1 MKSWLLGVCAVAM
14 GATSAL
20 SVQAQA
26 PAPGIWRCGNAY
38 TNQPVA
44 GADCARMGATPVTV
58 IEGTRVHATPGA
70 PVSPATTGAVSNP
83 RAAAVSDA
91 APNTKVDAQAQKERD
106 QQARQI
112 LEAELAKATVAQAEI
127 ARLWNNGEPH
137 KQGDEFKNPA
147 RYQERVAQMRMALMR
162 SGSSGCLMQK
172 ARTSV
177 PSQSTVSPRIT
188 KCFWVKVFSRHS
200 CTLV

>member
-1 MKSWLLGVCAVAM
+1 MNLIWLHPVTLSPTGLGVGRAVLLAALWLS
-14 GATSAL
+14 ATGL
-20 SVQAQA
+20 AQT
-26 PAPGIWRCGNAY
+26 PAEIYRCGNAY
-38 TNQPVA
+38 TNRPVA

-91 APNTKVDAQAQKERD
+91 APNTKVDAQAQRERD

-112 LEAELAKATVAQAEI
+112 LEAELAKAIAAQAEI

-147 RYQERVAQMRMALMR
+147 RYQERVAQMRMGLMR
-162 SGSSGCLMQK
+162 SESDIAGLRREL
-172 ARTSV
+172 ARLG
-177 PSQSTVSPRIT
+177 TVAAKP
-188 KCFWVKVFSRHS
+188 
-200 CTLV
+200 

>member
-1 MKSWLLGVCAVAM
+1 MNLIWPHPVTLSPIGLGVGRAVLLAALWLS
-14 GATSAL
+14 ATGL
-20 SVQAQA
+20 AQT
-26 PAPGIWRCGNAY
+26 PAEIYRCGNAY

-44 GADCARMGATPVTV
+44 GADCARMGASPVTV

-83 RAAAVSDA
+83 RAAAVSDV
-91 APNTKVDAQAQKERD
+91 APNTKVDAQAQRERD

-112 LEAELAKATVAQAEI
+112 LEAELAKAIAAQAEI

-162 SGSSGCLMQK
+162 SESDIAGLRREL
-172 ARTSV
+172 ARLG
-177 PSQSTVSPRIT
+177 TVAAKP
-188 KCFWVKVFSRHS
+188 
-200 CTLV
+200 

>member
-1 MKSWLLGVCAVAM
+1 MNLIWPHPVTLSPIGLGVGRAVLLAALWLS
-14 GATSAL
+14 ATGL
-20 SVQAQA
+20 AQT
-26 PAPGIWRCGNAY
+26 PAEIYRCGNAY

-83 RAAAVSDA
+83 RAAAVSDV
-91 APNTKVDAQAQKERD
+91 APNTKVDAQAQRERD

-112 LEAELAKATVAQAEI
+112 LEAELAKAIAAQAEI
-127 ARLWNNGEPH
+127 ARLWNNGEPI

-147 RYQERVAQMRMALMR
+147 RYQERVAQMRMGLMR
-162 SGSSGCLMQK
+162 SESDIAGLRREL
-172 ARTSV
+172 ARLG
-177 PSQSTVSPRIT
+177 TVAAKP
-188 KCFWVKVFSRHS
+188 
-200 CTLV
+200 

>member
-1 MKSWLLGVCAVAM
+1 MNLIWPHPVTFSPIGLGVGRAVLLA
-14 GATSAL
+14 AL
-20 SVQAQA
+20 WLSESGLAQT
-26 PAPGIWRCGNAY
+26 PAEIYRCGNAY

-91 APNTKVDAQAQKERD
+91 APNTKVDAQAQRERD

-112 LEAELAKATVAQAEI
+112 LEAELAKAIAAQAEI

-162 SGSSGCLMQK
+162 SESDIAGLRREI
-172 ARTSV
+172 ARLG
-177 PSQSTVSPRIT
+177 TVAAKP
-188 KCFWVKVFSRHS
+188 
-200 CTLV
+200 

>member
-1 MKSWLLGVCAVAM
+1 MNLIWPHPVTLSPIGLGVGRAVLLAALWL
-14 GATSAL
+14 GATGL
-20 SVQAQA
+20 AQT
-26 PAPGIWRCGNAY
+26 PAEIYRCGNAY

-91 APNTKVDAQAQKERD
+91 APNTKVDAQAQRERD

-112 LEAELAKATVAQAEI
+112 LEAELAKAIAAQAEI

-162 SGSSGCLMQK
+162 SESDIAGLRREL
-172 ARTSV
+172 ARLG
-177 PSQSTVSPRIT
+177 TVAAKP
-188 KCFWVKVFSRHS
+188 
-200 CTLV
+200 

>member
-1 MKSWLLGVCAVAM
+1 MNLIWPHPVTLSPIGLGVGRAVLLAALWLS
-14 GATSAL
+14 ATGL
-20 SVQAQA
+20 AQT
-26 PAPGIWRCGNAY
+26 PAEIYRCGNAY

-83 RAAAVSDA
+83 RAAAVSDV
-91 APNTKVDAQAQKERD
+91 APNTKVDAQAQRERD

-112 LEAELAKATVAQAEI
+112 LEAELAKAQAQQAEI
-127 ARLWNNGEPH
+127 ARVWNNGEPI

-147 RYQERVAQMRMALMR
+147 KYQQRMAELRMALMR
-162 SGSSGCLMQK
+162 SESDIAGLRREL
-172 ARTSV
+172 ARLG
-177 PSQSTVSPRIT
+177 TVAAKP
-188 KCFWVKVFSRHS
+188 
-200 CTLV
+200 

>member
-1 MKSWLLGVCAVAM
+1 MKLICPLPANFSPIGLGVGRAVLLAVLWL
-14 GATSAL
+14 GATGL
-20 SVQAQA
+20 AQT
-26 PAPGIWRCGNAY
+26 PAEIYRCGNAY

-70 PVSPATTGAVSNP
+70 PATSAPAGVPSKP

-91 APNTKVDAQAQKERD
+91 APNTKVDSQAQRERD

-112 LEAELAKATVAQAEI
+112 LEAELAKAIAAQAEI

-162 SGSSGCLMQK
+162 SESDIAGLRREL
-172 ARTSV
+172 ARLG
-177 PSQSTVSPRIT
+177 TVAAKP
-188 KCFWVKVFSRHS
+188 
-200 CTLV
+200 

>member
-1 MKSWLLGVCAVAM
+1 MNLIWPHPLTLSPIGLGVGRAVLLAALWLS
-14 GATSAL
+14 ATGL
-20 SVQAQA
+20 AQT
-26 PAPGIWRCGNAY
+26 PAEIYRCGNAY

-83 RAAAVSDA
+83 RAAAVSDV
-91 APNTKVDAQAQKERD
+91 APNTKVDAQAQRERD

-112 LEAELAKATVAQAEI
+112 LEAELAKAIAAQAEI

-162 SGSSGCLMQK
+162 SESDIAGL
-172 ARTSV
+172 R
-177 PSQSTVSPRIT
+177 REIT
-188 KCFWVKVFSRHS
+188 RLGAAAVKP
-200 CTLV
+200 

>member
-1 MKSWLLGVCAVAM
+1 MNLIGLHPVTFSPIGLGVGRAVLLAALWLS
-14 GATSAL
+14 ATGL
-20 SVQAQA
+20 AQT
-26 PAPGIWRCGNAY
+26 PAEIYRCGNAY

-70 PVSPATTGAVSNP
+70 PVSPATTSAVSNP

-91 APNTKVDAQAQKERD
+91 APNTKVDAQAQRERD

-112 LEAELAKATVAQAEI
+112 LEAELAKAIAAQAEI

-162 SGSSGCLMQK
+162 SESDIAGLRREL
-172 ARTSV
+172 ARLG
-177 PSQSTVSPRIT
+177 TVAAKP
-188 KCFWVKVFSRHS
+188 
-200 CTLV
+200 

>member
-1 MKSWLLGVCAVAM
+1 MNLIWPHPVTLSPIGLGVGRAVLLAALWL
-14 GATSAL
+14 GATGL
-20 SVQAQA
+20 AQT
-26 PAPGIWRCGNAY
+26 PAEIYRCGNAY

-91 APNTKVDAQAQKERD
+91 APNTKVDAQAQRERD

-112 LEAELAKATVAQAEI
+112 LEAELAKAQAQQAEI
-127 ARLWNNGEPH
+127 ARVWNNGEPI

-147 RYQERVAQMRMALMR
+147 KYQERVAQLRMGLLR
-162 SGSSGCLMQK
+162 SESDIAGLRREL
-172 ARTSV
+172 ARLG
-177 PSQSTVSPRIT
+177 TVAAKP
-188 KCFWVKVFSRHS
+188 
-200 CTLV
+200 

>member
-1 MKSWLLGVCAVAM
+1 MNLIWPHPVTLFPIGLGVGRAVLLAALWLS
-14 GATSAL
+14 ATGL
-20 SVQAQA
+20 AQT
-26 PAPGIWRCGNAY
+26 PAEIYRCGNAY

-91 APNTKVDAQAQKERD
+91 APNTKVDAQAQRERD

-112 LEAELAKATVAQAEI
+112 LEAELAKAIAAQAEI

-162 SGSSGCLMQK
+162 SESDIAGLRREL
-172 ARTSV
+172 ARLG
-177 PSQSTVSPRIT
+177 TVAAKP
-188 KCFWVKVFSRHS
+188 
-200 CTLV
+200 

>member
-1 MKSWLLGVCAVAM
+1 MNLIWPHPVTLSPTGLGVGRAVLLAALWLS
-14 GATSAL
+14 ATGL
-20 SVQAQA
+20 AQT
-26 PAPGIWRCGNAY
+26 PAEIYRCGNAY

-58 IEGTRVHATPGA
+58 IEGTRVHVTPGA

-91 APNTKVDAQAQKERD
+91 APNTKVDAQAQRERD

-112 LEAELAKATVAQAEI
+112 LEAELAKAIAAQAEI

-162 SGSSGCLMQK
+162 SESDIAGLRREI
-172 ARTSV
+172 ARLGAAA
-177 PSQSTVSPRIT
+177 
-188 KCFWVKVFSRHS
+188 VKP
-200 CTLV
+200 

>member
-1 MKSWLLGVCAVAM
+1 MNLIWPLPLTFSPTGLEVGRAVLLAALWLS
-14 GATSAL
+14 ATGL
-20 SVQAQA
+20 AQT
-26 PAPGIWRCGNAY
+26 PAEIYRCGNAY

-91 APNTKVDAQAQKERD
+91 APNTKVDAQAQRERD

-112 LEAELAKATVAQAEI
+112 LEAELAKAIAAQAEI

-147 RYQERVAQMRMALMR
+147 RYQERVAQMRMGLMR
-162 SGSSGCLMQK
+162 SESDIAGLRREL
-172 ARTSV
+172 ARLG
-177 PSQSTVSPRIT
+177 TVAAKP
-188 KCFWVKVFSRHS
+188 
-200 CTLV
+200 

>member
-1 MKSWLLGVCAVAM
+1 MNLIWPHPVTFSPIGLGVGRAVLLAALWLS
-14 GATSAL
+14 ATGL
-20 SVQAQA
+20 AQT
-26 PAPGIWRCGNAY
+26 PAEIYRCGNAY

-91 APNTKVDAQAQKERD
+91 APNTKVDAQAQRERD

-112 LEAELAKATVAQAEI
+112 LEAELAKAIAAQAEI

-162 SGSSGCLMQK
+162 SESDIAGLRREL
-172 ARTSV
+172 ARLG
-177 PSQSTVSPRIT
+177 TVAAKP
-188 KCFWVKVFSRHS
+188 
-200 CTLV
+200 

>member
-1 MKSWLLGVCAVAM
+1 MNLIWPHPVTLSPTGLGVGRAVLLAALWLS
-14 GATSAL
+14 ATGL
-20 SVQAQA
+20 AQT
-26 PAPGIWRCGNAY
+26 PAEIYRCGNAY

-70 PVSPATTGAVSNP
+70 PVSPATTGSVSNP

-91 APNTKVDAQAQKERD
+91 APNTKVDAQAQRERD

-112 LEAELAKATVAQAEI
+112 LEAELAKAIAAQAEI

-147 RYQERVAQMRMALMR
+147 RYQERVAQMRMGLMR
-162 SGSSGCLMQK
+162 SESDIAGLRREL
-172 ARTSV
+172 ARLG
-177 PSQSTVSPRIT
+177 TVAAKP
-188 KCFWVKVFSRHS
+188 
-200 CTLV
+200 

>member
-1 MKSWLLGVCAVAM
+1 MNLIWPHPLTLSPIGLGVGRAVLLAALWL
-14 GATSAL
+14 GATGL
-20 SVQAQA
+20 AQT
-26 PAPGIWRCGNAY
+26 PAEIYRCGNAY

-91 APNTKVDAQAQKERD
+91 APNTKVDAQAQRERD

-112 LEAELAKATVAQAEI
+112 LEAELAKAIAAQAEI

-162 SGSSGCLMQK
+162 SESDIAGLRREI
-172 ARTSV
+172 ARLGAAA
-177 PSQSTVSPRIT
+177 
-188 KCFWVKVFSRHS
+188 VKP
-200 CTLV
+200 

>member
-1 MKSWLLGVCAVAM
+1 MNLIWPHPVTLSPTGLGVGRAVLLAALWLS
-14 GATSAL
+14 ATGL
-20 SVQAQA
+20 AQT
-26 PAPGIWRCGNAY
+26 PAEIYRCGNAY

-91 APNTKVDAQAQKERD
+91 APNTKVDAQAQRERD

-112 LEAELAKATVAQAEI
+112 LEAELAKAIAAQAEI

-162 SGSSGCLMQK
+162 SESDIAGLRREI
-172 ARTSV
+172 ARLG
-177 PSQSTVSPRIT
+177 TVAAKP
-188 KCFWVKVFSRHS
+188 
-200 CTLV
+200 

>member
-1 MKSWLLGVCAVAM
+1 MNLIWPHPVTFSPIGLGVGRAVLLAALWLS
-14 GATSAL
+14 ATGL
-20 SVQAQA
+20 AQT
-26 PAPGIWRCGNAY
+26 PAEIYRCGNAY
-38 TNQPVA
+38 TNRPVA

-91 APNTKVDAQAQKERD
+91 APNTKVDAQAQRERD

-112 LEAELAKATVAQAEI
+112 LEAELAKAIAAQAEI

-147 RYQERVAQMRMALMR
+147 RYQERVAQMRMGLMR
-162 SGSSGCLMQK
+162 SESDIAGLRREI
-172 ARTSV
+172 ARLG
-177 PSQSTVSPRIT
+177 TVAAKP
-188 KCFWVKVFSRHS
+188 
-200 CTLV
+200 

>member
-1 MKSWLLGVCAVAM
+1 MNLIWPHPITLSPTGLGVGRAVLLAALWLS
-14 GATSAL
+14 ATGL
-20 SVQAQA
+20 AQT
-26 PAPGIWRCGNAY
+26 PAEIYRCGNAY

-58 IEGTRVHATPGA
+58 IEGTRVHVTPGA

-83 RAAAVSDA
+83 RAAAVSDV
-91 APNTKVDAQAQKERD
+91 APNTKVDAQAQRERD

-112 LEAELAKATVAQAEI
+112 LEAELAKAIAAQAEI

-147 RYQERVAQMRMALMR
+147 RYQERVAQMRMTLMR
-162 SGSSGCLMQK
+162 SESDIAGLRREL
-172 ARTSV
+172 ARLGAV
-177 PSQSTVSPRIT
+177 AAKP
-188 KCFWVKVFSRHS
+188 
-200 CTLV
+200 

>member
-1 MKSWLLGVCAVAM
+1 MNLIWPHPVTLSPIGLGVGRAVLLAALWLS
-14 GATSAL
+14 ATGL
-20 SVQAQA
+20 AQT
-26 PAPGIWRCGNAY
+26 PAEIYRCGNAY

-91 APNTKVDAQAQKERD
+91 APNTKVDAQAQRERD

-112 LEAELAKATVAQAEI
+112 LEAELAKAIAAQAEI

-162 SGSSGCLMQK
+162 SESDIAGLRREL
-172 ARTSV
+172 ARLGAV
-177 PSQSTVSPRIT
+177 AAKP
-188 KCFWVKVFSRHS
+188 
-200 CTLV
+200 